1 MISAGG
7 RLSRKRFIVRL
18 GRYAGT
24 APREDGVVGI
34 DPKSRSID
42 PDSNGR
48 CGELKVLEDA
58 KENSDSERL
67 RFRTIVGVG
76 RWLFGGK
83 GRGRDI

>member
-24 APREDGVVGI
+24 APREDGVVGMAL
-34 DPKSRSID
+34 KSRSIISL
-42 PDSNGR
+42 DSNGR

-67 RFRTIVGVG
+67 RFRTMIGP
-76 RWLFGGK
+76 GG
-83 GRGRDI
+83 G

>member
-1 MISAGG
+1 M
-7 RLSRKRFIVRL
+7 
-18 GRYAGT
+18 
-24 APREDGVVGI
+24 

-67 RFRTIVGVG
+67 RFRTMVGVG
-76 RWLFGGK
+76 GSWVGGGCAE
-83 GRGRDI
+83 GRGGRYSSRNLMRCYAM